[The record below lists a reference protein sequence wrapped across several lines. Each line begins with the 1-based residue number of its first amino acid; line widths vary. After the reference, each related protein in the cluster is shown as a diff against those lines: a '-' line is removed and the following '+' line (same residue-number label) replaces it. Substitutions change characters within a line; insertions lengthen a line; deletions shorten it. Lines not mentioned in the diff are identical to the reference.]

1 MRLRRVKKFLT
12 LNSKTTTIA
21 SIIMSQKKILLI
33 DDELD
38 ILEILTYNLEKEGY
52 EIHTAS
58 NGNEGIEVAKKVLPD
73 LILLDV
79 MMPEKDGIETCQDLR
94 KIKELQKTLIVFL
107 SARSEE
113 FSQLAG
119 FQAGANDYVVKLIKP
134 KILIS
139 KVNALLQLTSQISDS
154 SKLIEIGDLV
164 IDKDNFRVSKA
175 GQQFLLPKKEF
186 DLLYLLASNTDK
198 VFKREEILE
207 KVWGNDVIV
216 GERTIDVHIRR
227 LREKL
232 GINTIQTLKG
242 IGYKLIV

>member
-1 MRLRRVKKFLT
+1 MK
-12 LNSKTTTIA
+12 
-21 SIIMSQKKILLI
+21 QKKILLI
-33 DDELD
+33 DDEQD
-38 ILEILTYNLEKEGY
+38 ILEILSYNLEKEGY
-52 EIHTAS
+52 LVSTAT
-58 NGNEGIEVAKKVLPD
+58 NGNEGIEKAKEIIPD

-94 KIKELQKTLIVFL
+94 KVKELQKTLIVFL

-119 FQAGANDYVVKLIKP
+119 FQAGANDYIVKIIKP
-134 KILIS
+134 KVLIS
-139 KVNALLQLTSQISDS
+139 KVNALLQLTSQVSDS
-154 SKLIEIGDLV
+154 SKNIEIGDLI
-164 IDKDNFRVSKA
+164 IDKDIFRVSKA
-175 GQQFLLPKKEF
+175 GQLFMLPKKEF

-198 VFKREEILE
+198 VFKRDEILE

-242 IGYKLIV
+242 IGYKLVV

>member
-1 MRLRRVKKFLT
+1 M
-12 LNSKTTTIA
+12 NP
-21 SIIMSQKKILLI
+21 KKILLI
-33 DDELD
+33 DDEQD
-38 ILEILTYNLEKEGY
+38 ILEILSYNLEKEGY
-52 EIHTAS
+52 HVFTAD
-58 NGNEGIEVAKKVLPD
+58 NGNDGIEKAKEILPD

-94 KIKELQKTLIVFL
+94 KVKELQKTLIVFL
-107 SARSEE
+107 SARGEE

-119 FQAGANDYVVKLIKP
+119 YQAGANDYVVKVIKP

-139 KVNALLQLTSQISDS
+139 KINALLQLTNQVEDS
-154 SKLIEIGDLV
+154 VKILEIGDLV
-164 IDKDNFRVSKA
+164 IDKDNFRVTKN
-175 GQQFLLPKKEF
+175 GQVFLLPKKEF
-186 DLLYLLASNTDK
+186 DLLYLLASNTQK

-232 GINTIQTLKG
+232 GDSSIQTLKG
-242 IGYKLIV
+242 IGYKLVV

>member
-1 MRLRRVKKFLT
+1 MNR
-12 LNSKTTTIA
+12 
-21 SIIMSQKKILLI
+21 KKILLI
-33 DDELD
+33 DDEQD
-38 ILEILTYNLEKEGY
+38 ILEIISYNLEKEGY
-52 EIHTAS
+52 QVFTAG
-58 NGNEGIEVAKKVLPD
+58 NGNEGIEKAKEILPD

-94 KIKELQKTLIVFL
+94 KIKELQRTLIVFL

-119 FQAGANDYVVKLIKP
+119 YQAGANDYIVKLIKP
-134 KILIS
+134 KVLVS
-139 KVNALLQLTSQISDS
+139 KVAALLQMGANSQENSNY
-154 SKLIEIGDLV
+154 IELGDLI
-164 IDKDNFRVSKA
+164 IDKDNFKVSK
-175 GQQFLLPKKEF
+175 GKEEFLLPKKEF
-186 DLLYLLASNTDK
+186 DLLYLLASNTEK

-242 IGYKLIV
+242 IGYKLVV

>member
-1 MRLRRVKKFLT
+1 MNR
-12 LNSKTTTIA
+12 
-21 SIIMSQKKILLI
+21 KKILLV
-33 DDELD
+33 DDEQD
-38 ILEILTYNLEKEGY
+38 ILEIISYNLEKEGY
-52 EIHTAS
+52 HVFTAS
-58 NGNEGIEVAKKVLPD
+58 NGNEGIAKAKEILPD

-79 MMPEKDGIETCQDLR
+79 MMPEKDGIETCQEVR

-119 FQAGANDYVVKLIKP
+119 YQAGANDYIVKLIKP
-134 KILIS
+134 KVLVS
-139 KVNALLQLTSQISDS
+139 KVAALLQLGAQSQENSNY
-154 SKLIEIGDLV
+154 IEIGDLI
-164 IDKDNFRVSKA
+164 IDKDNFKVSK
-175 GQQFLLPKKEF
+175 GKEEFLLPKKEF

-242 IGYKLIV
+242 IGYKLVV

>member
-1 MRLRRVKKFLT
+1 MK
-12 LNSKTTTIA
+12 
-21 SIIMSQKKILLI
+21 QKKILLI
-33 DDELD
+33 DDEQD
-38 ILEILTYNLEKEGY
+38 ILEILSYNLEKEGY
-52 EIHTAS
+52 EVFTAT
-58 NGNEGIEVAKKVLPD
+58 NGNEGIEKAKEILPD

-119 FQAGANDYVVKLIKP
+119 FQAGANDYIVKIIKP
-134 KILIS
+134 KVLIS
-139 KVNALLQLTSQISDS
+139 KVNALLQLTSQVSGS
-154 SKLIEIGDLV
+154 SKNIEIGDLI
-164 IDKDNFRVSKA
+164 IDKDIFRVSKA
-175 GQQFLLPKKEF
+175 GQLFMLPKKEF

-198 VFKREEILE
+198 VFKRDEILE

-232 GINTIQTLKG
+232 GINTVQTLKG
-242 IGYKLIV
+242 IGYKLVV

>member
-1 MRLRRVKKFLT
+1 MQ
-12 LNSKTTTIA
+12 A
-21 SIIMSQKKILLI
+21 KKILLI
-33 DDELD
+33 DDEQD
-38 ILEILTYNLEKEGY
+38 ILEMLSYNLEKEGY
-52 EIHTAS
+52 QVHTAD
-58 NGNEGIEVAKKVLPD
+58 NGIKGVEVAKEILPD

-94 KIKELQKTLIVFL
+94 RINSLKQTLIVFL
-107 SARSEE
+107 SARGEE

-119 FQAGANDYVVKLIKP
+119 YQAGANDYVVKVIKP

-139 KVNALLQLTSQISDS
+139 KINALLQLTAKTEQST
-154 SKLIEIGDLV
+154 KLIEIGDMV
-164 IDKDNFRVSKA
+164 IDKDNFRVTKN
-175 GQQFLLPKKEF
+175 GQVFLLPKKEF
-186 DLLYLLASNTDK
+186 DLLYLLASNIQK

-232 GINTIQTLKG
+232 GDRSIQTLKG
-242 IGYKLIV
+242 IGYKLVV

>member
-1 MRLRRVKKFLT
+1 MNR
-12 LNSKTTTIA
+12 
-21 SIIMSQKKILLI
+21 KKILLI
-33 DDELD
+33 DDEQD
-38 ILEILTYNLEKEGY
+38 ILEIISYNLEKEGY
-52 EIHTAS
+52 QVFTAS
-58 NGNEGIEVAKKVLPD
+58 NGNEGIEKAKEILPD

-94 KIKELQKTLIVFL
+94 KIRELQKTLIVFL

-119 FQAGANDYVVKLIKP
+119 YQAGANDYIVKLIKP
-134 KILIS
+134 KVLIS
-139 KVNALLQLTSQISDS
+139 KVAALLQLGAQSQENSNY
-154 SKLIEIGDLV
+154 IEFGDLI
-164 IDKDNFRVSKA
+164 IDKDNFKVSK
-175 GQQFLLPKKEF
+175 GKEEFLLPKKEF
-186 DLLYLLASNTDK
+186 DLLYLLASNTEK

-242 IGYKLIV
+242 IGYKLVV

>member
-1 MRLRRVKKFLT
+1 MNR
-12 LNSKTTTIA
+12 
-21 SIIMSQKKILLI
+21 KKILLV
-33 DDELD
+33 DDEQD
-38 ILEILTYNLEKEGY
+38 ILEIISYNLEKEGY
-52 EIHTAS
+52 HVFTAN
-58 NGNEGIEVAKKVLPD
+58 NGNEGIAKAKEILPD

-79 MMPEKDGIETCQDLR
+79 MMPEKDGIETCQELR

-119 FQAGANDYVVKLIKP
+119 YQAGANDYIVKLIKP
-134 KILIS
+134 KVLVS
-139 KVNALLQLTSQISDS
+139 KVAALLQLGAQSQENYNY
-154 SKLIEIGDLV
+154 IEIGDLI
-164 IDKDNFRVSKA
+164 IDKENFKVSK
-175 GQQFLLPKKEF
+175 GKEEFLLPKKEF

-242 IGYKLIV
+242 IGYKLVV

>member
-1 MRLRRVKKFLT
+1 
-12 LNSKTTTIA
+12 
-21 SIIMSQKKILLI
+21 MSAKKILLI
-33 DDELD
+33 DDEQD
-38 ILEILTYNLEKEGY
+38 ILEILSYNLEKEGY
-52 EIHTAS
+52 EVFTAT
-58 NGNEGIEVAKKVLPD
+58 NGNEGIEMAKQILPD

-119 FQAGANDYVVKLIKP
+119 FQAGANDYIVKIIKP
-134 KILIS
+134 KVLIS
-139 KVNALLQLTSQISDS
+139 KVNALLQLTSQVSGS
-154 SKLIEIGDLV
+154 SKNIEIGDLI
-164 IDKDNFRVSKA
+164 IDKDIFRVSKA
-175 GQQFLLPKKEF
+175 GQLFMLPKKEF

-198 VFKREEILE
+198 VFKRDEILE

-242 IGYKLIV
+242 IGYKLVV

>member
-1 MRLRRVKKFLT
+1 M
-12 LNSKTTTIA
+12 N
-21 SIIMSQKKILLI
+21 QKKILLI
-33 DDELD
+33 DDEQD
-38 ILEILTYNLEKEGY
+38 ILEILSYNLEKEGY
-52 EIHTAS
+52 EVYTAS
-58 NGNEGIEVAKKVLPD
+58 NGNEGIEKAKQIIPD

-119 FQAGANDYVVKLIKP
+119 FQAGANDYIVKIIKP

-139 KVNALLQLTSQISDS
+139 KVNALLQLTSQVSDTA
-154 SKLIEIGDLV
+154 KNITVGDLT
-164 IDKDNFRVSKA
+164 IDKDTFRVSKG

-186 DLLYLLASNTDK
+186 DLLYLLASNTNK

-232 GINTIQTLKG
+232 GIGTIQTLKG
-242 IGYKLIV
+242 IGYKLVV

>member
-1 MRLRRVKKFLT
+1 
-12 LNSKTTTIA
+12 
-21 SIIMSQKKILLI
+21 
-33 DDELD
+33 
-38 ILEILTYNLEKEGY
+38 
-52 EIHTAS
+52 
-58 NGNEGIEVAKKVLPD
+58 
-73 LILLDV
+73 
-79 MMPEKDGIETCQDLR
+79 MMPEKDGIETCQELR

-119 FQAGANDYVVKLIKP
+119 YQAGANDYIVKLIKP
-134 KILIS
+134 KVLVS
-139 KVNALLQLTSQISDS
+139 KVAALLQLGAQSQENSNY
-154 SKLIEIGDLV
+154 IEIGDLI
-164 IDKDNFRVSKA
+164 IDKDNFKVSK
-175 GQQFLLPKKEF
+175 GKEEFLLPKKEF

-242 IGYKLIV
+242 IGYKLVV

>member
-1 MRLRRVKKFLT
+1 MK
-12 LNSKTTTIA
+12 
-21 SIIMSQKKILLI
+21 QKKILLI
-33 DDELD
+33 DDEPD

-52 EIHTAS
+52 EVSTAS
-58 NGNEGIEVAKKVLPD
+58 NGKEGIEMARKIIPD

-79 MMPEKDGIETCQDLR
+79 MMPDKDGIETCQDLR
-94 KIKELQKTLIVFL
+94 MIKELQKTLIVFL

-119 FQAGANDYVVKLIKP
+119 FQAGANDYVVKIIKP

-139 KVNALLQLTSQISDS
+139 KVNALLQLTSQVSDS
-154 SKLIEIGDLV
+154 SKNIQIGDLI
-164 IDKDNFRVSKA
+164 IDKDIFRVSKA
-175 GQQFLLPKKEF
+175 GQLFMLPKKEF

-198 VFKREEILE
+198 VFKRDEILD
-207 KVWGNDVIV
+207 KVWGNDVVV

-242 IGYKLIV
+242 IGYKLVV

>member
-1 MRLRRVKKFLT
+1 M
-12 LNSKTTTIA
+12 N
-21 SIIMSQKKILLI
+21 QKKILLI
-33 DDELD
+33 DDEMD
-38 ILEILTYNLEKEGY
+38 ILELLSYNLEKEGY
-52 EIHTAS
+52 EVSTAM
-58 NGNEGIEVAKKVLPD
+58 NGNEGIEKAKQIIPD

-119 FQAGANDYVVKLIKP
+119 FQAGANDYIVKIIKP
-134 KILIS
+134 KVLIS
-139 KVNALLQLTSQISDS
+139 KVNALLQLTSQVSDS
-154 SKLIEIGDLV
+154 TKNITVGDLV

-186 DLLYLLASNTDK
+186 DLLYLLASNTNK

-207 KVWGNDVIV
+207 KVWGSDVIV

-232 GINTIQTLKG
+232 GIGTIQTLKG
-242 IGYKLIV
+242 IGYKLVV

>member
-1 MRLRRVKKFLT
+1 M
-12 LNSKTTTIA
+12 NP
-21 SIIMSQKKILLI
+21 KKILLI
-33 DDELD
+33 DDEQD
-38 ILEILTYNLEKEGY
+38 ILEILSYNLEKEGY
-52 EIHTAS
+52 QVFTAD
-58 NGNEGIEVAKKVLPD
+58 NGNDGIEKAKEILPD

-94 KIKELQKTLIVFL
+94 KVKELQKTLIVFL
-107 SARSEE
+107 SARGEE

-119 FQAGANDYVVKLIKP
+119 YQAGANDYVVKVIKP

-139 KVNALLQLTSQISDS
+139 KINALLQLTNQVEDS
-154 SKLIEIGDLV
+154 VKILEIGDLV
-164 IDKDNFRVSKA
+164 IDKDNFRVTKK
-175 GQQFLLPKKEF
+175 GQVFLLPKKEF
-186 DLLYLLASNTDK
+186 DLLYLLASNTQK

-232 GINTIQTLKG
+232 GDTSIQTLKG
-242 IGYKLIV
+242 IGYKLVV

>member
-1 MRLRRVKKFLT
+1 MK
-12 LNSKTTTIA
+12 
-21 SIIMSQKKILLI
+21 QKKILLI
-33 DDELD
+33 DDEQD
-38 ILEILTYNLEKEGY
+38 ILEILSYNLEKEGY
-52 EIHTAS
+52 EVFTAT
-58 NGNEGIEVAKKVLPD
+58 NGNEGIEMAKQILPD

-119 FQAGANDYVVKLIKP
+119 FQAGANDYIVKIIKP
-134 KILIS
+134 KVLIS
-139 KVNALLQLTSQISDS
+139 KVNALLQLTSQVSGS
-154 SKLIEIGDLV
+154 SKNIEIGDLI
-164 IDKDNFRVSKA
+164 IDKDIFRVSKA
-175 GQQFLLPKKEF
+175 GQLFMLPKKEF

-198 VFKREEILE
+198 VFKRDEILE

-242 IGYKLIV
+242 IGYKLVV

>member
-1 MRLRRVKKFLT
+1 MKK
-12 LNSKTTTIA
+12 
-21 SIIMSQKKILLI
+21 KKILLI
-33 DDELD
+33 DDEED
-38 ILEILTYNLEKEGY
+38 ILEILSYNLEKEGY
-52 EIHTAS
+52 LVTTAT
-58 NGNEGIEVAKKVLPD
+58 NGNDGILKAKEMIPD

-79 MMPEKDGIETCQDLR
+79 MMPEKDGIETCQELR
-94 KIKELQKTLIVFL
+94 LIKELKNTLIVFL

-134 KILIS
+134 KVLTS
-139 KVNALLQLTSQISDS
+139 KINALLQLS
-154 SKLIEIGDLV
+154 SKVAQDANVIEVGDLK
-164 IDKDNFRVSKA
+164 IDKDNVKVTKS
-175 GQQFLLPKKEF
+175 GQHFLLPKKEF
-186 DLLYLLASNTDK
+186 DLLYLLASNTEK

-207 KVWGNDVIV
+207 RVWGNDVVV

-242 IGYKLIV
+242 IGYKLVV

>member
-1 MRLRRVKKFLT
+1 MNR
-12 LNSKTTTIA
+12 
-21 SIIMSQKKILLI
+21 KKILLI
-33 DDELD
+33 DDEQD
-38 ILEILTYNLEKEGY
+38 ILEIISYNLEKEGY
-52 EIHTAS
+52 QIFTDS
-58 NGNEGIEVAKKVLPD
+58 NSNEGIVKAKEILPD

-94 KIKELQKTLIVFL
+94 KLKELQKTLIVFL

-119 FQAGANDYVVKLIKP
+119 YQAGANDYIVKLIKP
-134 KILIS
+134 KVLIS
-139 KVNALLQLTSQISDS
+139 KVAALLQLGAQSQENANY
-154 SKLIEIGDLV
+154 IELGDLI
-164 IDKDNFRVSKA
+164 IDKDNFKVSK
-175 GQQFLLPKKEF
+175 GKEEFLLPKKEF
-186 DLLYLLASNTDK
+186 DLLYLLASNTEK

-232 GINTIQTLKG
+232 GIHTIQTLKG
-242 IGYKLIV
+242 IGYKLVV